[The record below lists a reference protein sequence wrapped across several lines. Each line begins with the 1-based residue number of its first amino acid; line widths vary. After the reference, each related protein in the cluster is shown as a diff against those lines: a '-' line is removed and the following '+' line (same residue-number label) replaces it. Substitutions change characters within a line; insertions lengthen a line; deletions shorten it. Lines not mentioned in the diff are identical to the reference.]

1 MFARLKTFFSAPG
14 TGFRAPHRI
23 FWIGLAVRLLYI
35 TLAHTYHLRVILDHF
50 QFGWEAGRIARAV
63 ATGHGYAD
71 PFLGPSGPTTWIPP
85 LFPLVLAGVFKL
97 FGVYTPLS
105 AWMILA
111 LDSVFSA
118 ATALAVYEI
127 AVRCYGTRTSSHKQS
142 YPIALW
148 SAWLWALYPAAIQY
162 SVHWIWD
169 MSITT
174 FLFAWSLVVALRVR
188 GISQPPESPATA
200 NANLTTSRWAAFGLL
215 WGLIALSNPSLLI
228 FLPACGLWMVW
239 GMIWGTRLTLPAIT
253 RITARAL
260 LAALLVAACLAPW
273 IWRNWRTFHTFI
285 PTRGNLGAELYQS
298 TLEQNNGFPWGATLP
313 LAVDAPE
320 FLRYKAIGE
329 VAYVK
334 EKNDDAKLAIR
345 QHPRRIFDWTLK
357 RVYFFWASVPHPF
370 EKHPSIEIVREM
382 DFSILSITGILGL
395 LLSLQR
401 RVPGSWMFA
410 LAFLLIPLIY
420 YFVTVQARFR
430 HPIEPL
436 ITIFTVFLFR
446 SAEPRRPRKPAANE
460 PQPEL
465 ASQTAQA

>member
-1 MFARLKTFFSAPG
+1 MYARLKAFFSTPG
-14 TGFRAPHRI
+14 TGFRAPQRI
-23 FWIGLAVRLLYI
+23 FWVGLVVRLLYI
-35 TLAHTYHLRVILDHF
+35 TLAHTYRVRVILDHF

-63 ATGHGYAD
+63 ATGQGYAN

-85 LFPLVLAGVFKL
+85 LFPLMLAGVFKV
-97 FGVYTPLS
+97 FGVYTALS

-111 LDSVFSA
+111 IDSVFSG
-118 ATALAVYEI
+118 ATSLAVYEI
-127 AVRCYGTRTSSHKQS
+127 AVRCYGTLTSKRDGA

-188 GISQPPESPATA
+188 GVGESPAPQNPA
-200 NANLTTSRWAAFGLL
+200 FQQTTRRWAVFGLL

-228 FLPACGLWMVW
+228 FLPACGLWMVS
-239 GMIWGTRLTLPAIT
+239 GTRLTLPSLAKIT
-253 RITARAL
+253 VKAV

-273 IWRNWRTFHTFI
+273 IWRNWRTFHAFI

-298 TLEQNNGFPWGATLP
+298 TLEQNNGFPWGPTLP

-320 FLRYKAIGE
+320 FVRYKTLGE

-334 EKNDDAKLAIR
+334 EKNDAAKLQIR
-345 QHPRRIFDWTLK
+345 QHPRRIFDWTWK
-357 RVYFFWASVPHPF
+357 RFYFFWASVPHPF
-370 EKHPSIEIVREM
+370 EKHPSVEVVREM

-401 RVPGSWMFA
+401 RIPGSWLFA
-410 LAFLLIPLIY
+410 FAFLLIPFIY

-446 SAEPRRPRKPAANE
+446 SAERRKTATNPSEAA
-460 PQPEL
+460 L
-465 ASQTAQA
+465 ASQTARA